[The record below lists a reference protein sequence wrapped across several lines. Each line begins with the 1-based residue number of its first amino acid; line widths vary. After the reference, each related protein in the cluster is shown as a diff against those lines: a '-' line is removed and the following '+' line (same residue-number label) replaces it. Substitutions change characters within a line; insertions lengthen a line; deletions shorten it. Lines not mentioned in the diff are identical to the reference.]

1 MTGRSD
7 LIIESN
13 WLEAGRV
20 KTDGIVGGV
29 TTAEGVRVTE
39 EWNKEGNV
47 KVTSVQIRTKEA
59 ARELERP
66 MGTYITLEIPEL
78 RQEAEDVREAAEF
91 CLERQLRLL
100 LEKKNAEHMLVIGLG
115 NREVTADA
123 IGPLTTE
130 EIFVTR
136 HIVDA
141 YKRIREKY
149 RVVSALVPGVM
160 AQTGMETMEIIRA
173 VVREVNPDVVLV
185 VDALAAR
192 SAGRLGT
199 TIQLTDTGICP
210 GAGIG
215 NNRREL
221 NRDSIGRPVIAI
233 GVPTVLDAVGIA
245 TEDMME
251 EVRDLFVMPRGID
264 SSVHYISEILAE
276 GINRTNTSIYLLSH
290 QQENQTQIYHKL

>member
-1 MTGRSD
+1 M
-7 LIIESN
+7 
-13 WLEAGRV
+13 
-20 KTDGIVGGV
+20 
-29 TTAEGVRVTE
+29 TE

-59 ARELERP
+59 AGELERP

-136 HIVDA
+136 HMVDA

-276 GINRTNTSIYLLSH
+276 GINRTNRRESS
-290 QQENQTQIYHKL
+290 E

>member
-1 MTGRSD
+1 MTARSD
-7 LIIESN
+7 LIIESE

-20 KTDGIVGGV
+20 KTDGVVGGV
-29 TTAEGVRVTE
+29 TDVEGVKVTE
-39 EWNKEGNV
+39 KWNKEGNV
-47 KVTSVQIRTKEA
+47 KVTSVQIRTQEA
-59 ARELERP
+59 AKELERP
-66 MGTYITLEIPEL
+66 VGSYITLEIPDL
-78 RQEAEDVREAAEF
+78 RREAEEVRRAAEV
-91 CLERQLRLL
+91 CLEKQLRLL
-100 LEKKNAEHMLVIGLG
+100 LEKKTAEHILVIGLG

-123 IGPLTTE
+123 IGPLTIE
-130 EIFVTR
+130 DVFVTR
-136 HIVDA
+136 HMADA
-141 YKRIREKY
+141 YKGIREKY
-149 RVVSALVPGVM
+149 RIVSALVPGVM

-173 VVREVNPDVVLV
+173 VVEEINPDVVLV

-221 NRDSIGRPVIAI
+221 NKESIGKTVVAI

-245 TEDMME
+245 TEDVME

-264 SSVHYISEILAE
+264 SSVRYISEILAE
-276 GINRTNTSIYLLSH
+276 GINRTNRREIS
-290 QQENQTQIYHKL
+290 E

>member
-276 GINRTNTSIYLLSH
+276 GINRTNRRESS
-290 QQENQTQIYHKL
+290 E

>member
-7 LIIESN
+7 LIIESE
-13 WLEAGRV
+13 WLEAGKV
-20 KTDGIVGGV
+20 KTDGVVGDV
-29 TTAEGVRVTE
+29 TTTEGIRVTE

-59 ARELERP
+59 AGELERP

-78 RQEAEDVREAAEF
+78 RQEAEVVREAAEF
-91 CLERQLRLL
+91 CLEEQLRLL
-100 LEKKNAEHMLVIGLG
+100 LEKKDAEHMLVIGLG

-123 IGPLTTE
+123 IGPLTIE
-130 EIFVTR
+130 DIFVTR
-136 HIVDA
+136 HMVDA
-141 YKRIREKY
+141 YKSIRENY

-221 NRDSIGRPVIAI
+221 NKDSIGRTVIAI

-245 TEDMME
+245 TEDVME

-276 GINRTNTSIYLLSH
+276 GINRTNRRESS
-290 QQENQTQIYHKL
+290 E

>member
-1 MTGRSD
+1 MTARSD
-7 LIIESN
+7 LIIESE
-13 WLEAGRV
+13 WLEAGKV
-20 KTDGIVGGV
+20 KTDGVVGGV
-29 TTAEGVRVTE
+29 TTAEGVKVTE
-39 EWNKEGNV
+39 EWNKEKNV
-47 KVTSVQIRTKEA
+47 KVTSVQIRTREA
-59 ARELERP
+59 AAELERP
-66 MGTYITLEIPEL
+66 MGNYITLEIPKLKQEEENIREAVEICLEKQL
-78 RQEAEDVREAAEF
+78 RFLMKENEAE
-91 CLERQLRLL
+91 
-100 LEKKNAEHMLVIGLG
+100 HILVIGLG

-123 IGPLTTE
+123 IGPLTIE
-130 EIFVTR
+130 DVFVTR
-136 HIVDA
+136 HMVDA
-141 YKRIREKY
+141 YKEIREKY
-149 RVVSALVPGVM
+149 RVVSAMVPGVM

-173 VVREVNPDVVLV
+173 VVREVNPDVVLA

-221 NRDSIGRPVIAI
+221 NKGSIGKTVIAI

-245 TEDMME
+245 ATDRMD

-276 GINRTNTSIYLLSH
+276 GINRTNRRDASA
-290 QQENQTQIYHKL
+290 

>member
-251 EVRDLFVMPRGID
+251 EVRDLFVMPRGI
-264 SSVHYISEILAE
+264 VWH
-276 GINRTNTSIYLLSH
+276 
-290 QQENQTQIYHKL
+290 